1 MKCLLFLFSAALTAA
16 AIDPVSSVRK
26 FQQIDSS
33 VPTPSAQR
41 LASGAPGSAY
51 WQNRADYDIQVEL
64 DDVKRT
70 ITAEATVTYHNA
82 SPDALEYLWVQLD
95 QNYLSHNAD
104 SRAAP
109 NTKRGI
115 DPAKITYSAVDRL
128 LAYDAQVIVPGHG
141 GVSTT
146 ARADLQLTR
155 DWMQSIVSKLPA
167 DGRVLV
173 LTSPWTFSAAI
184 SSV

>member
-1 MKCLLFLFSAALTAA
+1 MKCLLFIFSAALTAA

-82 SPDALEYLWVQLD
+82 SPDTLEYLWVQLD

-104 SRAAP
+104 SRSVP
-109 NTKRGI
+109 NSKRGV
-115 DPAKITYSAVDRL
+115 DLTKFSYSALDRL
-128 LAYDAQVIVPGHG
+128 RRRDEDQQAHG
-141 GVSTT
+141 CSGRTPAAFHRENNAASGS
-146 ARADLQLTR
+146 AEAAGRRGGLRFQNRLE
-155 DWMQSIVSKLPA
+155 LP
-167 DGRVLV
+167 DQ
-173 LTSPWTFSAAI
+173 
-184 SSV
+184 